1 MYWLGYEQLAQA
13 LDQRDDEGQTSYML
27 KSFAAGAGAG
37 MAAAFLT
44 TPFDVIKTRR
54 QVALPGDRPSAA
66 TGGAAAAGGTAAAAT
81 ALPRCV
87 CTRIWGFIV
96 DIARQ
101 SQTPYLHT
109 HAHAGNRCRACRRRC
124 AASWPQRATRRSSA
138 GPSRA
143 RFASVRERLLAPPSC
158 LRRVPTQAY

>member
-87 CTRIWGFIV
+87 YTRI
-96 DIARQ
+96 
-101 SQTPYLHT
+101 
-109 HAHAGNRCRACRRRC
+109 
-124 AASWPQRATRRSSA
+124 
-138 GPSRA
+138 
-143 RFASVRERLLAPPSC
+143 
-158 LRRVPTQAY
+158 